1 MTQVKQKRVSE
12 NWIYKKHSL
21 TCIIAV
27 SVIVMFL
34 FAGAGCAKEQPK
46 TRTKGNKMSL
56 LFKKPVYSLNVDA
69 FGVSNYIEVNGV
81 IVTFDTSSWG
91 QATVTLPV
99 NHLMRSG
106 ENTIA
111 FHLFPPKPG
120 EKFNQNSH
128 VNIALTVR
136 ELADPKNVYTVATLH
151 FNGTADANKS
161 HTGGSSPSGV
171 YNSTKGFAPD
181 KDGDVQVFDVT
192 SAPVPVKEDYEGAM
206 TYTRKID
213 IPSSL
218 PLWAFFNSEEMPDY
232 LLLFD
237 DDRDKYYRSI
247 EPLYAE
253 YKKVYDAIERQDV
266 DAIMPMFAERN
277 RELDMAFYLEPGT
290 MEAELRDAFMS
301 TFKDMKDGNQEQLE
315 FNISKFGF
323 HLETNKKVVS
333 LVRPGLKAAIGLNYV
348 NELKGVGC
356 ERYPMLFRY
365 QNGKYILT
373 R

>member
-1 MTQVKQKRVSE
+1 MQKEQVLTSS
-12 NWIYKKHSL
+12 IYSTL
-21 TCIIAV
+21 WRLSRIMAAALMV
-27 SVIVMFL
+27 LLL
-34 FAGAGCAKEQPK
+34 FATAGCAKEQPK

-56 LFKKPVYSLNVDA
+56 LFKKPVYRLKVEA

-81 IVTFDTSSWG
+81 IVTFDTGSWG
-91 QATVTLPV
+91 QTTVTLPV

-111 FHLFPPKPG
+111 FDVLPPKRG
-120 EKFNQNSH
+120 EQINPNSH
-128 VNIALTVR
+128 VKIALTVC
-136 ELADPKNVYTVATLH
+136 ELTDQKNIYTVATLH
-151 FNGTADANKS
+151 FHGTADANKS

-171 YNSTKGFAPD
+171 FNSTKGFAPD

-192 SAPVPVKEDYEGAM
+192 AVARPSYANSW

-232 LLLFD
+232 QVNLKTDEEL
-237 DDRDKYYRSI
+237 DRAI
-247 EPLYAE
+247 APLYAE
-253 YKKVYDAIERQDV
+253 YQKVYGALEKHNV

-290 MEAELRDAFMS
+290 MEAELRDAFAS
-301 TFKDMKDGNQEQLE
+301 TIKDMKEGNQELVGLR
-315 FNISKFGF
+315 IRSVGF
-323 HLETNKKVVS
+323 QLETNKKIAS
-333 LVRPGLKAAIGLNYV
+333 LIRRGMEPAIIINYV
-348 NELKGVGC
+348 NKLDGVGS
-356 ERYPMLFRY
+356 ERYPMFFRY